1 MSRGLHGHFP
11 PQKGLAVLLPLCVRL
26 SALNRLSAVV
36 GRSGSRSLFQIA
48 KQCPPDSAAP
58 VVSVVLP
65 LVLRNVERRK

>member
-11 PQKGLAVLLPLCVRL
+11 LQKGLAVLLPVCVRL
-26 SALNRLSAVV
+26 SALNRLSVV
-36 GRSGSRSLFQIA
+36 VASVGVKKSFQIA

>member
-11 PQKGLAVLLPLCVRL
+11 PQKGLAVALCVRL
-26 SALNRLSAVV
+26 SALNRLSVV
-36 GRSGSRSLFQIA
+36 VASVGVKKSFQIA
-48 KQCPPDSAAP
+48 KQWPPDSAAP